1 MSELDLGWE
10 EWAALPELGV
20 PAVLAKTDTGAL
32 TSALHAI
39 AIEPFGPIGRPLVR
53 FVVQPWPGRP
63 EIEIVCSAP
72 LLGRRE
78 ITSSNGDSELR
89 HVIAT
94 SVRVGERSWPTEI
107 TLTDRTGM
115 RYHMLLGRRALAEVR
130 VDPSQSCLQGVLGY
144 GIYGKAAPPPVKRS
158 LRIALLTQEA
168 ENYSCR
174 RLIQAAEARGHVI
187 EALETR
193 RCFMNINSAKPEV
206 HYEGRVLPRFDAVIP
221 RIGPGITQYGCAV
234 VRQFAMTGAHCL
246 NSADAIAVS
255 RDKLLAHQILA
266 RYGVPMPVTVFA
278 SAATEIAAILPIVG
292 GVPLVVKLLQASQ
305 GRGVVLAESEAAA
318 RSVIGAFQDLE
329 AHFLVQQF
337 VAEAKGA
344 DIRLLVIGGK
354 VVAAMK
360 RQAQAGD
367 FRSNLHRGGKA
378 EPIRPSK
385 EEREL
390 AVRAARIMGLEAAG
404 VDILRAHD
412 GPKILEVNSSPGL
425 KGIETVTGENIAEQM
440 ISHLER
446 RLGQTP
452 RRRKSSARPHLE
464 KVESGFSE
472 GGLIL

>member
-20 PAVLAKTDTGAL
+20 PAILAKTDTGAF
-32 TSALHAI
+32 TSALHAY

-63 EIEIVCSAP
+63 DIEIVCSAP

-78 ITSSNGDSELR
+78 ITSSNGDSAWR
-89 HVIAT
+89 HVIST
-94 SVRVGERSWPTEI
+94 MVQIGTRSWPIEI
-107 TLTDRTGM
+107 TLADRTGM
-115 RYHMLLGRRALAEVR
+115 RYHMLLGRRALADVR
-130 VDPSQSCLQGVLGY
+130 VDPSQSCLQGILGY
-144 GIYGKAAPPPVKRS
+144 GLYAKSAPPPVKRS

-168 ENYSCR
+168 ENYSCK
-174 RLIQAAEARGHVI
+174 RLIAAAEARGHVI

-206 HYEGRVLPRFDAVIP
+206 HYEDRVLPRFDAIIP

-278 SAATEIAAILPIVG
+278 SAATDVAAILPIVG
-292 GVPLVVKLLQASQ
+292 GVPLVIKLLQASQ

-318 RSVIGAFQDLE
+318 RSVIGAFQDME
-329 AHFLVQQF
+329 ANILVQQF

-354 VVAAMK
+354 VITAIK
-360 RQAQAGD
+360 RQAQNGD

-378 EPIRPSK
+378 EPIRPTK
-385 EEREL
+385 EEKEL

-425 KGIETVTGENIAEQM
+425 KGIESVTGENIADHM
-440 ISHLER
+440 IAHLEK
-446 RLGQTP
+446 RLSQGR
-452 RRRKSSARPHLE
+452 RRRKGSPSAGASSSLSPPQ
-464 KVESGFSE
+464 
-472 GGLIL
+472 